1 DAGHG
6 RRAWPDGQAAGHG
19 ADPRRG
25 EEPGHRQGS
34 AAHGRDHQLDDEEGA
49 PQPGA
54 AQRFA
59 AQAHRCRLRRHAGRR
74 QQDDEAVPA
83 DGKDD
88 GQVGPRRHEGHD
100 ARPAGHDGRARRDAV
115 PLTPGGGRVAG
126 NETPAGG
133 AADTTLDPAT
143 TGDTVV
149 RPAASGHFTTM
160 QVRGGRVQGFDL
172 HVTRL
177 RMASRELYGTTPGAS
192 DIRARV
198 HEALLDA
205 GMEEGDCTLRVR
217 VEPAQPVEPVEPC
230 RSGYS
235 RDRDTA
241 IAAIAAPAMAV
252 DIEAPRALG
261 ASPLRLQTLR
271 ALRGSPHLKHLALA
285 PQLHARDAARAAGFD
300 DALLLSPGGHV
311 AEGSFWNI
319 ALW

>member
-1 DAGHG
+1 M
-6 RRAWPDGQAAGHG
+6 
-19 ADPRRG
+19 
-25 EEPGHRQGS
+25 
-34 AAHGRDHQLDDEEGA
+34 
-49 PQPGA
+49 
-54 AQRFA
+54 
-59 AQAHRCRLRRHAGRR
+59 
-74 QQDDEAVPA
+74 
-83 DGKDD
+83 
-88 GQVGPRRHEGHD
+88 
-100 ARPAGHDGRARRDAV
+100 
-115 PLTPGGGRVAG
+115 AG

-271 ALRGSPHLKHLALA
+271 ALRRSPHLKHLALA
-285 PQLHARDAARAAGFD
+285 PQLHARDAARTAGFD
-300 DALLLSPGGHV
+300 DALLLTPEGHV

-319 ALW
+319 VLWDGSTVIWPEAPILDGVTQRLLQAALRDAGVSQRHAPVPGDGLSAMRAAFAVNSRGVQEVASVDGHVFEGDARFGTLLRELLAACPWQRP